1 MKTIIIN
8 TLKVLAITTML
19 TLFVGC
25 SGSGSSSTNQTDAG
39 VSDGTS
45 VTQGTGAIAVALTW
59 PQQSSTSKTTAKS
72 VAAALP
78 ATVKTIRITVSAT
91 DMTSVV
97 KSFDAATGAGTISGV
112 TAGKGRAV
120 TVEALDSTGSI
131 THKGARNNI
140 TVVAGQTADAGI
152 IAMNTTGVSM
162 NMAQTLSDQ
171 AQNTTIAFSAMAMMT
186 GNLGSQSFFPP
197 GKIADYTGFQYL
209 RDNDPDNMGHN
220 TSFLTRIAENVLY
233 ILNDA
238 QMSQLAALAKSH
250 GADFSLYGAKRF
262 PLMQAFRRLMDS
274 AIPSGTTGL
283 SLSAVKAA
291 SKDLYLIDG
300 QVSYDRAVLYAT
312 VLNSLTT
319 AQKASFEAM
328 KGKGWS
334 SWPDTFVDPIKSS
347 VNAKKAALGPTV
359 DMVAIYSYASDLFS
373 WYAGS
378 IEADVYFCPERHGTY
393 FGSFFMKDA
402 PAIGHEGYSI
412 NEQLTAT
419 AGRALSDSTYG
430 YVDSTQAALMSSLVD
445 TQRINLYSNTVT
457 LSSGVKNNIVDIRT
471 AIATKLRTLLT
482 TPDTSKT
489 VLAEVLSLS
498 GTYGE
503 LDGENN
509 YNYATVMANVYKT
522 LTAAQKTKLM
532 ALRASI
538 MAGKY
543 TDGTTFDF
551 TYTATPYL
559 YSAVITDATA
569 TGYTGNTDSLFK

>member
-1 MKTIIIN
+1 MRTKIIRI
-8 TLKVLAITTML
+8 LSVFVVASLL
-19 TLFVGC
+19 TLLSGC
-25 SGSGSSSTNQTDAG
+25 GGGSS
-39 VSDGTS
+39 GTPGT
-45 VTQGTGAIAVALTW
+45 VTATTETTGSIAVKLDW
-59 PQQSSTSKTTAKS
+59 PSNAKSTAKS
-72 VAAALP
+72 VAALP
-78 ATVKTIRITVSAT
+78 STVKTIRIIVSAT
-91 DMTSVV
+91 GMTSVQQN
-97 KSFDAATGAGTISGV
+97 FDATTGSRTISGIPAGIGRTV
-112 TAGKGRAV
+112 TAEAV
-120 TVEALDSTGSI
+120 DSTGSI
-131 THKGARNNI
+131 THKGACNDI
-140 TVVAGQTADAGI
+140 TVVAGKITDAGTI
-152 IAMNTTGVSM
+152 TMNTTGVSM

-171 AQNTTIAFSAMAMMT
+171 AQNTTLAFSAMAMMT
-186 GNLGSQSFFPP
+186 GNVGSQSFFPP

-238 QMSQLAALAKSH
+238 QLAQLTALAKSQNT
-250 GADFSLYGAKRF
+250 DFSLYGAKRF
-262 PLMQAFRRLMDS
+262 PLMQAFRRLMTGD
-274 AIPSGTTGL
+274 IPSGTVGL
-283 SLSAVKAA
+283 SLDAVKAA
-291 SKDLYLIDG
+291 SKELYIIDG
-300 QVSYDRAVLYAT
+300 QVSYDRAVLYAN

-319 AQKASFEAM
+319 TQIAYLEAM

-334 SWPDTFVDPIKSS
+334 SWPDTSVDPIKS
-347 VNAKKAALGPTV
+347 VVETRKAALGSGGTV

-378 IEADVYFCPERHGTY
+378 LEADVYFCPERHGTY

-412 NEQLTAT
+412 DEQLTAT

-430 YVDSTQAALMSSLVD
+430 YVDATQASLMSSLVN
-445 TQRINLYSNTVT
+445 TQRNNLYANIAT
-457 LSSGVKNNIVDIRT
+457 LSGGVKKNIVDIRT
-471 AIATKLRTLLT
+471 AISTKLRTLLT

-489 VLAEVLSLS
+489 VLAEVLALS
-498 GTYGE
+498 ETYGE

-509 YNYATVMANVYKT
+509 YNYATVMASVYKT

-543 TDGTTFDF
+543 ADGTPFDF

-559 YSAVITDATA
+559 YSAVISATTA
-569 TGYTGNTDSLFK
+569 AGYIGYTDNLFK